1 VAGLVMDI
9 RMVRTRSGD
18 NMAIISLDDKSA
30 QIDVAVFSETFKE
43 AREKIVKDEFLVIE
57 GQITADNYTDG
68 VKMRAD
74 KINTLYEARS
84 KYLKAIVIDM
94 NKEDL
99 KDFSIDDISRIMQ
112 DYRDGKCPVRI
123 SYNNKDALCEI
134 ALGDKWLVSP
144 KDELLQKL
152 KNKVGNDMV
161 HLRF

>member
-1 VAGLVMDI
+1 
-9 RMVRTRSGD
+9 
-18 NMAIISLDDKSA
+18 
-30 QIDVAVFSETFKE
+30 
-43 AREKIVKDEFLVIE
+43 
-57 GQITADNYTDG
+57 
-68 VKMRAD
+68 MRAD

-99 KDFSIDDISRIMQ
+99 KDFSVDDISRIMQ

-123 SYNNKDALCEI
+123 SYNNRDALCEI

-161 HLRF
+161 HLKF

>member
-1 VAGLVMDI
+1 M
-9 RMVRTRSGD
+9 
-18 NMAIISLDDKSA
+18 
-30 QIDVAVFSETFKE
+30 AVFSETYKE

-74 KINTLYEARS
+74 KINTLYETRS

-123 SYNNKDALCEI
+123 SYNNEDALCEI
-134 ALGDKWLVSP
+134 ALGDKWLV
-144 KDELLQKL
+144 
-152 KNKVGNDMV
+152 
-161 HLRF
+161 